1 LVRITAD
8 VDVNGNLR
16 AFEIRNQGHPD
27 AFVVG
32 VLGYAFPFYGVR
44 IGAQAVL
51 AHFKN
56 AEFSKNASEALRG
69 IVAASEEL
77 ASRVGR

>member
-8 VDVNGNLR
+8 VDLNGNLH

-44 IGAQAVL
+44 IEAQAVL
-51 AHFKN
+51 AHLQN
-56 AEFSKNASEALRG
+56 AQFSKNASETLRG
-69 IVAASEEL
+69 IVATSEEIGV
-77 ASRVGR
+77 RVGR